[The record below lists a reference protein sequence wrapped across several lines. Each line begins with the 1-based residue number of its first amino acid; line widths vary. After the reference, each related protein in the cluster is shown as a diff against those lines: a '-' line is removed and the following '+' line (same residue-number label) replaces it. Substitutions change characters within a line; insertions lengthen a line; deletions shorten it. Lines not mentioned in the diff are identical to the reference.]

1 MNRLRSVNPLRGLV
15 VLALTLGVCVLGAG
29 SATAAGS
36 PQPVGAAA
44 AQASRESRGVPG
56 ASSPCPAT
64 ASKQS
69 SRTAS
74 CAAATRAT
82 SQAAT
87 AGRTALPSGGAA
99 CASNATKRS
108 SSASA
113 CSRSA
118 VAASRS
124 LFFIPSVS
132 LAASPVALA
141 PGGTTTLTASANE
154 DVGPTPYY
162 IEIFDQTTGA
172 NVGWCGFGSTC
183 STSVT
188 QTTSTI
194 RDYIAYIALL
204 GFSNPPP
211 DIQATSGT
219 VTVTWLSVS
228 LSASPS
234 ALLPGGT
241 TTLTAT
247 ASLNVGPTPY
257 YIEIFDQTTG
267 ANVGAVCGSGTTCS
281 ALVSQPFPTTHAY
294 VAFVSGYGTGF
305 PPPNV
310 RATSNTVFVTWF

>member
-56 ASSPCPAT
+56 AGSPCPAT

-74 CAAATRAT
+74 CAAATSAA

-99 CASNATKRS
+99 CASNGAKRS

-118 VAASRS
+118 AAASRS

-132 LAASPVALA
+132 LAASHVALA

-154 DVGPTPYY
+154 DVGPTPFY
-162 IEIFDQTTGA
+162 IEIFDRTTGA
-172 NVGWCGFGSTC
+172 NVALCGFGTTC
-183 STSVT
+183 STNVT
-188 QTTSTI
+188 QSASTV
-194 RDYIAYIALL
+194 RSYIAYISSL

-211 DIQATSGT
+211 DVRATSAS
-219 VTVTWLSVS
+219 VWVSWLSVT
-228 LSASPS
+228 LSASPTFQWRYGYS
-234 ALLPGGT
+234 R
-241 TTLTAT
+241 LTAT
-247 ASLNVGPTPY
+247 SSLNVGPTPF
-257 YIEIFDQTTG
+257 YIEIFDRTTG
-267 ANVGAVCGSGTTCS
+267 TYLTACGSGTTCS
-281 ALVSQPFPTTHAY
+281 TLVSQPFSTTHAY